1 MFIFI
6 KLENF
11 RKITGVIKAIYRK
24 FVFLLNYDFTR
35 TNGIFCEIKEN
46 LELLGSELL
55 LESNDK
61 GRVNHRRIPNTVK
74 DLIGKIVHVIK
85 GNWKGYNGMLV
96 QSNDKFATIELIAKQ
111 KTIEIPFTDFVEG
124 DVNSAKDNAS
134 ENVQFNNHG
143 FLKTPAY
150 YENQNMME

>member
-1 MFIFI
+1 MRRSY
-6 KLENF
+6 K
-11 RKITGVIKAIYRK
+11 KYYKGYKAVIKSIYNRY
-24 FVFLLNYDFTR
+24 VFLLNHEFIR

-55 LESNDK
+55 QESSDK
-61 GRVNHRRIPNTVK
+61 GKVNHRRIPNTVK